1 MGQVTASI
9 SISLDGFVAGPD
21 ASLQDP
27 LGKGGE
33 QLHDWVLR
41 LAGWRRRHGYEG
53 GETGVDDDV
62 MEEANRDTGAVVMGR
77 GMFSGGAG
85 LAWEDDPNPTGW
97 WGDEPPF
104 HVPVFVVTS
113 HPREPLAM
121 EGGTTFTFVTEGVE
135 RAVELAR
142 GGRRPGRPGG
152 GRRQRDRAGAADGAS
167 GRAAAARRARAA
179 GRRGAPLRRA
189 RRRERPARAR
199 PDARVGGRQPPAVSG
214 AALDGDL
221 ELAKDV
227 VQRRLQVGGGAA
239 LANDQRAREPVLA
252 RRERLLADARQDDCP
267 RGPRRGTRPASGR

>member
-142 GGRRPGRPGG
+142 EAGDRDVLVAGG
-152 GRRQRDRAGAADGAS
+152 GSVIEQ
-167 GRAAAARRARAA
+167 
-179 GRRGAPLRRA
+179 
-189 RRRERPARAR
+189 
-199 PDARVGGRQPPAVSG
+199 
-214 AALDGDL
+214 ALQTGL
-221 ELAKDV
+221 LDV
-227 VQRRLQVGGGAA
+227 LQLHVVPVLLGGGARLFDGRGDGNVRLELDRTLGSEA
-239 LANDQRAREPVLA
+239 VSHLRYRVL
-252 RRERLLADARQDDCP
+252 R
-267 RGPRRGTRPASGR
+267 